1 MVAQFCKEPTVGAWK
16 AQMRILAYLV
26 GSTNHRLEVDRVKGT
41 VWSSYS
47 DSDQGG
53 DRRFGCTTSRTGIML
68 CCNGM
73 PYHWRSNKQPSTAMS
88 SAAAEIVAMSECM
101 KDVNLRMW
109 IAEEIGIPVKWPV
122 KILVDNKAGIHFQ
135 KRVNP
140 DSKLKGV
147 FDMRLGWLKE
157 LHNRKK
163 FVAEKV
169 DTEKNLADELTKPLE
184 TRVRKRLSLELKR
197 LRQEVWKTS
206 TLGGK

>member
-1 MVAQFCKEPTVGAWK
+1 
-16 AQMRILAYLV
+16 
-26 GSTNHRLEVDRVKGT
+26 
-41 VWSSYS
+41 
-47 DSDQGG
+47 
-53 DRRFGCTTSRTGIML
+53 ML
-68 CCNGM
+68 QR
-73 PYHWRSNKQPSTAMS
+73 YAHHWRSNKQPSTAMS

-122 KILVDNKAGIHFQ
+122 KIMVDNKAGIHFQ

-147 FDMRLGWLKE
+147 FDMRLGWLRE
-157 LHNRKK
+157 LHDRKK
-163 FVAEKV
+163 FVAVKV

-184 TRVRKRLSLELKR
+184 TRVRKRLQLELKR

>member
-1 MVAQFCKEPTVGAWK
+1 MTVMMVMMVMT
-16 AQMRILAYLV
+16 
-26 GSTNHRLEVDRVKGT
+26 
-41 VWSSYS
+41 
-47 DSDQGG
+47 
-53 DRRFGCTTSRTGIML
+53 ML

-88 SAAAEIVAMSECM
+88 SAATEIVAMSESM

-184 TRVRKRLSLELKR
+184 TRVRKRLSLELRR

>member
-1 MVAQFCKEPTVGAWK
+1 MAMV
-16 AQMRILAYLV
+16 
-26 GSTNHRLEVDRVKGT
+26 
-41 VWSSYS
+41 
-47 DSDQGG
+47 
-53 DRRFGCTTSRTGIML
+53 RTRTR
-68 CCNGM
+68 
-73 PYHWRSNKQPSTAMS
+73 P
-88 SAAAEIVAMSECM
+88 
-101 KDVNLRMW
+101 W